1 MHYNASFP
9 ALTSM
14 DRETDLTLLESSL
27 SGQLVG
33 EVSRMDQ
40 GCNADAMYRTMD
52 GSCNN
57 LANPKQG
64 ATTTPIP
71 RLMDN
76 AYSDGKFP

>member
-1 MHYNASFP
+1 
-9 ALTSM
+9 M

-33 EVSRMDQ
+33 EVSQTDQ
-40 GCNADAMYRTMD
+40 EGCNADAMYRTMD

-64 ATTTPIP
+64 ATLTPLP

-76 AYSDGKFP
+76 AYSGG

>member
-1 MHYNASFP
+1 
-9 ALTSM
+9 M
-14 DRETDLTLLESSL
+14 DRESDLNLMDSSL

-40 GCNADAMYRTMD
+40 ECNADAKYRTMD

-64 ATTTPIP
+64 ASVTPLP